1 MLKKNT
7 AEKGN
12 CCWQIPDLHTQTAS
26 ERTLDVKSGK
36 KKRCLNKKQLRF
48 ILEEQKKEKFVFGLG
63 EPNIIQ
69 RGKPFF
75 KKILFTLRPRAKRNK
90 QNMDTILK

>member
-1 MLKKNT
+1 M
-7 AEKGN
+7 
-12 CCWQIPDLHTQTAS
+12 
-26 ERTLDVKSGK
+26 
-36 KKRCLNKKQLRF
+36 F
-48 ILEEQKKEKFVFGLG
+48 ILEEQKKEKCMFGLG

-75 KKILFTLRPRAKRNK
+75 KKILFTLRPRAKKNK